1 MASKYLACR
10 HCVYCN
16 DNLRDT
22 MCTIHKKM
30 INPGVAC
37 CEDIVYTPKG
47 LARVG
52 KRQRVKMDQAV
63 QVSKSRTKNNT

>member
-1 MASKYLACR
+1 MVNKYITCR
-10 HCVYCN
+10 HCVYCE
-16 DNLRDT
+16 DNLRT
-22 MCTIHKKM
+22 AMCTLHKKT

-52 KRQRVKMDQAV
+52 KKQKVKLEQ
-63 QVSKSRTKNNT
+63 QKK